1 MKIYTRTGDRGET
14 SLANG
19 ERVVKNSA
27 IISFVG
33 HLDEINAHLGICN
46 SLLHIEDKF
55 SEEVEFLRKIQ
66 NDLFVIGSICVYAK
80 LDFDIPME
88 VLILEKQIDKY
99 EKILP
104 RLTNFILPG
113 GNIAASQ
120 IHLLR
125 TSVRKMEINALNT
138 NEKMIIKFIP
148 YFNRLSDYL
157 FVLGRLINY
166 KNNHIEPIWKST
178 KNQK

>member
-1 MKIYTRTGDRGET
+1 MTIYTRTGDKGET

-19 ERVVKNSA
+19 QRVIKNSST
-27 IISFVG
+27 ISFVG

-46 SLLHIEDKF
+46 SLLNNDNKF
-55 SEEVEFLRKIQ
+55 LEEIEFLRKIQ
-66 NDLFVIGSICVYAK
+66 NDLFVIGSICVFAK
-80 LDFDIPME
+80 LNFDIPME
-88 VLILEKQIDKY
+88 VLVLEKRIDKY

-104 RLTNFILPG
+104 KLKNFILPG
-113 GNIAASQ
+113 GSIAASH

-138 NEKMIIKFIP
+138 NEDLIIKFIP

-157 FVLGRLINY
+157 FVLGRFINF
-166 KNNHIEPIWKST
+166 KNNNNEPIWKL
-178 KNQK
+178 N

>member
-1 MKIYTRTGDRGET
+1 MTIYTRTGDKGET

-19 ERVVKNSA
+19 QRVIKNSST
-27 IISFVG
+27 ISFVG

-46 SLLHIEDKF
+46 SLLNNDNKF
-55 SEEVEFLRKIQ
+55 LEEIEFLRKIQ
-66 NDLFVIGSICVYAK
+66 NDLFVIGSICVFAK
-80 LDFDIPME
+80 LNFDIPME
-88 VLILEKQIDKY
+88 VLVLEKQIDKY

-104 RLTNFILPG
+104 KLKNFILPG
-113 GNIAASQ
+113 GSIAASQ

-138 NEKMIIKFIP
+138 NEDLIIKFIP

-157 FVLGRLINY
+157 FVLGRFINF
-166 KNNHIEPIWKST
+166 KNNNNEPIWKL
-178 KNQK
+178 N